1 MRALQESELALIS
14 GGGVADAHGRW
25 PTNTTETETET
36 ETETTESKPLIT
48 LKWRWKFDKTLKLT
62 FF

>member
-25 PTNTTETETET
+25 PTITTPEVPEVP
-36 ETETTESKPLIT
+36 ETTESKPLIT

>member
-36 ETETTESKPLIT
+36 ETTESKPLIT